1 MVERSYPLLGR
12 PLVHELTIGAF
23 AGVLGFVAPVRA
35 EVLAFLADPAAPPP
49 PPQPCPA
56 ATG

>member
-1 MVERSYPLLGR
+1 MTERSYPLLGR

-49 PPQPCPA
+49 PLQPCPA